1 MARMSRQLQQ
11 PWIGLKWKICV
22 SWVGVMSNAAALY
35 EKIEQDRELTRALF
49 RQALQNP
56 SGAIE
61 TICQVGD
68 QLELPVSTDD
78 VKAFISSLDDDLSK
92 QWLIKARGG
101 L

>member
-1 MARMSRQLQQ
+1 
-11 PWIGLKWKICV
+11 
-22 SWVGVMSNAAALY
+22 MSNAAALY
-35 EKIEQDRELTRALF
+35 EKIEQDRDLTRALF

-68 QLELPVSTDD
+68 QLELPVSIDD

>member
-1 MARMSRQLQQ
+1 
-11 PWIGLKWKICV
+11 
-22 SWVGVMSNAAALY
+22 MSNAAALY
-35 EKIEQDRELTRALF
+35 EKIEQDKELTRALF

>member
-1 MARMSRQLQQ
+1 
-11 PWIGLKWKICV
+11 
-22 SWVGVMSNAAALY
+22 MSNAAELY
-35 EKIEQDRELTRALF
+35 EKIEQDRDLTRALF

>member
-1 MARMSRQLQQ
+1 
-11 PWIGLKWKICV
+11 
-22 SWVGVMSNAAALY
+22 MSNAAALY
-35 EKIEQDRELTRALF
+35 EKIEQDRDLTRALF

-61 TICQVGD
+61 TSCQVGD
-68 QLELPVSTDD
+68 QIELPVSTDD
-78 VKAFISSLDDDLSK
+78 VKAFISSLDDELSK

>member
-1 MARMSRQLQQ
+1 
-11 PWIGLKWKICV
+11 
-22 SWVGVMSNAAALY
+22 MSNAAALY

-68 QLELPVSTDD
+68 QLELPVSIDD

>member
-1 MARMSRQLQQ
+1 
-11 PWIGLKWKICV
+11 
-22 SWVGVMSNAAALY
+22 MSNAAALY
-35 EKIEQDRELTRALF
+35 ERIEQDRDLTRALF

-68 QLELPVSTDD
+68 ELELPVSTDD

-101 L
+101 LLSLIHI

>member
-1 MARMSRQLQQ
+1 
-11 PWIGLKWKICV
+11 
-22 SWVGVMSNAAALY
+22 MSNAAEFYA
-35 EKIEQDRELTRALF
+35 KIEQDRDMTRALF

-56 SGAIE
+56 EGAIQA
-61 TICQVGD
+61 ICQVG
-68 QLELPVSTDD
+68 EGMNLPVTHDE

>member
-1 MARMSRQLQQ
+1 
-11 PWIGLKWKICV
+11 
-22 SWVGVMSNAAALY
+22 MSNAAALY

>member
-1 MARMSRQLQQ
+1 
-11 PWIGLKWKICV
+11 
-22 SWVGVMSNAAALY
+22 MSNAAALY
-35 EKIEQDRELTRALF
+35 EKIEQDRDLTRALF

-68 QLELPVSTDD
+68 QLALPVSTDD
-78 VKAFISSLDDDLSK
+78 VKAFISSLDDELSK

>member
-1 MARMSRQLQQ
+1 
-11 PWIGLKWKICV
+11 
-22 SWVGVMSNAAALY
+22 MSNAAALY
-35 EKIEQDRELTRALF
+35 EKIEQDRDLTRALF

-92 QWLIKARGG
+92 QWLVKARGG